1 MSHFKMSYQD
11 FIQSSF
17 SPLVAVMCSPLVDQ
31 ICKKNNL
38 SFTEMIQPF
47 CKLNSEASFR
57 DPSGVMISIKN
68 LRINVS
74 DVNSRPPQPTMARKF
89 LNESVSCHI
98 NDRTTTLDVG
108 GINLQ
113 VPVSVP
119 WFEAWRDTFLQVQF
133 PSDHEFTKHYVAC
146 MLVVSSRETSP
157 LDMFVQMGSQLQQ
170 MQTISPAKLPK
181 WFSPAV
187 LRYHILLH
195 DNTEGDTPLAE
206 SLFETMKTTYGVNN
220 VFFLSINSQQA
231 STSETHMPDPWSQ
244 FLTRQLQSQDVNEA
258 DLELARNHLEGLN
271 IVETAQEAGESTPTT
286 PIIMHPLSPVSDS
299 NSAFD
304 KSIAVDGVM
313 TNSWSSSTTS
323 TVHGSC
329 LTADDVEKLRE
340 LVTCFCLSCLVPHVE
355 QQIQHLTE
363 LISNKKGMSRSFLSA
378 TKRWFGSKPG
388 VPNTPTP
395 TITYTTDS
403 TELQLRRLGD
413 LCFMFGAYSLA
424 FTAYHAA
431 KRDFNADG
439 AWLYYAGAL
448 EMAALSLFMQA
459 ADSTK
464 KAHDYAEESI
474 MTYLNSCRYGYIQY
488 ASLLIL
494 S

>member
-244 FLTRQLQSQDVNEA
+244 FLTRQLQSQ
-258 DLELARNHLEGLN
+258 
-271 IVETAQEAGESTPTT
+271 
-286 PIIMHPLSPVSDS
+286 
-299 NSAFD
+299 
-304 KSIAVDGVM
+304 SIAVDGVM